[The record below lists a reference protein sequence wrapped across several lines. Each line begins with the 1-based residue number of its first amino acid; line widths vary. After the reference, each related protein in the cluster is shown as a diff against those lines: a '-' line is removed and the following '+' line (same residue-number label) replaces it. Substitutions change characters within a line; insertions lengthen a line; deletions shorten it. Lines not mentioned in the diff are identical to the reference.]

1 MFKCYLNKISH
12 YLVSHSPA
20 IIEFKKMPDCMPE
33 KKIQN
38 GFVHLNHLINYQGFV
53 EMYYDLIVSG

>member
-1 MFKCYLNKISH
+1 
-12 YLVSHSPA
+12 
-20 IIEFKKMPDCMPE
+20 MPE

-53 EMYYDLIVSG
+53 EMYYDLMVSG